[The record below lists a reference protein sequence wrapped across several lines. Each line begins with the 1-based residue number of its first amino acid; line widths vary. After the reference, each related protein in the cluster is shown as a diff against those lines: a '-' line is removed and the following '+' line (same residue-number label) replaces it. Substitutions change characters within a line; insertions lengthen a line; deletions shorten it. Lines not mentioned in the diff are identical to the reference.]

1 MRAASKTSKWTKIM
15 SRCNITAKFI
25 PLAFESYG
33 LMGKEFRDFLKGLA
47 DTFTQHQ
54 GIPSESANARRVA
67 SAWYRRAVALV
78 AVSAQLGN
86 AMIIDNA
93 ANLRSYPQRNHD
105 HMAFK
110 QSVREGVTMTK
121 LQTFARCH

>member
-1 MRAASKTSKWTKIM
+1 M
-15 SRCNITAKFI
+15 
-25 PLAFESYG
+25 
-33 LMGKEFRDFLKGLA
+33 
-47 DTFTQHQ
+47 
-54 GIPSESANARRVA
+54 
-67 SAWYRRAVALV
+67 ALV